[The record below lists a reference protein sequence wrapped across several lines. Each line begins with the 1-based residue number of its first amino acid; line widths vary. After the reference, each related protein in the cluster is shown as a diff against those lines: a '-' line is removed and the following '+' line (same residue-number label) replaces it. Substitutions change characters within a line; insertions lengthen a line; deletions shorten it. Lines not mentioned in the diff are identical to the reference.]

1 MLQNSVDNLRL
12 LCYDADVPK
21 RTCCTGGNKTR
32 QGLPPLPERRDALEK
47 ITAERVLAELAEIA
61 FAALGAEPAPPV
73 KVGDK
78 LRALELIYKY
88 LGLGDGAAAEEPVVI
103 VDEAPTE
110 QEVTP

>member
-1 MLQNSVDNLRL
+1 MMQMFPKGPAALAGTKPGGGCHPCQKEGMLW
-12 LCYDADVPK
+12 K
-21 RTCCTGGNKTR
+21 RSR
-32 QGLPPLPERRDALEK
+32 QS
-47 ITAERVLAELAEIA
+47 AELAEIA
-61 FAALGAEPAPPV
+61 FADLGAEPAPPV